1 MEIIAD
7 NLHPKVLKNRL
18 FVNAVDYLID
28 ENVVEDQKGV
38 SVRTGITE
46 AALSNIRNDKKIVS
60 DKTIRKFL
68 DGFPGIFNPAY
79 FKGDNIYMLVEDA
92 VNAKM
97 DAQKTVRTSEEEST
111 AQLIEMYAQRVR
123 LVDDLRTSLK
133 NELDE
138 VRALHTELQQARD
151 DFREATY
158 RLTQY
163 VENKLASQQ
172 PYRSQIGMAAESDII
187 SPTP

>member
-1 MEIIAD
+1 MGIIED

-38 SVRTGITE
+38 SARTGITE

-97 DAQKTVRTSEEEST
+97 DAQKTVSPSEDDPT
-111 AQLIEMYAQRVR
+111 KQLIEMYAQRVR

-138 VRALHTELQQARD
+138 VHALRTELQQARD

-158 RLTQY
+158 RMTQFIKNWSDST
-163 VENKLASQQ
+163 NKLTS
-172 PYRSQIGMAAESDII
+172 IGIAANSVDKI
-187 SPTP
+187 